1 MSKGENSSYNLT
13 QLSEMYG
20 GNQENVKKTVEIFC
34 DQLAQDM
41 VMLRQKFEESDLPSI
56 KAFAHRMKPNLK
68 LFGVME
74 MHDLVVQIEA
84 SSMADDKKTLG
95 AELEKL
101 YERSKALTD
110 LMKEEVIEA

>member
-1 MSKGENSSYNLT
+1 MSKGENSSYNLI

-41 VMLRQKFEESDLPSI
+41 IMLRQKFEESDLPSI

-95 AELEKL
+95 AQLEKL
-101 YERSKALTD
+101 YARSKALTD
-110 LMKEEVIEA
+110 LMKEEVIVA